1 MRNNVFID
9 GYSYSVKADFSY
21 DKIPLS
27 GCYRKGYFI
36 IGFSPVECESFA
48 STISP
53 GVVLHMFDWQPV

>member
-9 GYSYSVKADFSY
+9 GYSYSVKANFSY

-36 IGFSPVECESFA
+36 IGFSRWSVR
-48 STISP
+48 
-53 GVVLHMFDWQPV
+53 VLHRPLALVWSCVCLIGS